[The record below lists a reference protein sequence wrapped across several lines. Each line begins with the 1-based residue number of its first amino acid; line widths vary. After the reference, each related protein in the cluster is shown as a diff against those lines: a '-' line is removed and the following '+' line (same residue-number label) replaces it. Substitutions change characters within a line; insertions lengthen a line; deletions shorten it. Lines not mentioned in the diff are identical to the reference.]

1 MTIVTTPSSTLFPDP
16 QEFEAECLRLRLKG
30 QSLRTIGLKV
40 GRSYETVRLT
50 LERLTER
57 RAAENDQLL
66 RGHIAKLIDEV
77 DMVREACW
85 EGWDRSLKDRVRTV
99 TKSGS
104 TPKGPTHEDSTT
116 TEGQAGDASFL
127 RAVLECNKRESAL
140 RGIEKPV
147 QPIFQFMQTN
157 VSLDILIN
165 QIEQTVI
172 AESQSPVDGL
182 LESLARPEVHP

>member
-1 MTIVTTPSSTLFPDP
+1 MTIVSTPSSSEFPDP

-99 TKSGS
+99 SKSGS

-116 TEGQAGDASFL
+116 TEGQAGDPSFL

-182 LESLARPEVHP
+182 LESLARPEVQP